1 MNINNYMKKVGEK
14 AKASSYLLAKS
25 STEQKNNFLN
35 DLSKRII
42 DNEQKIIDANKH
54 DLEDAK
60 KKNLDEAF
68 IDRLALNKKNIAS
81 MAEGLRQ
88 VQSLNDLIGEITD
101 IRKINSGIQVGRM
114 RVPLG
119 VVGMIYESRPNVT
132 IDAAAL
138 AIKSGNAIILRG
150 GSESLISNNYLAQLI
165 LESLKVASL
174 PLDSIQIIETKDRA
188 AVTELIQ
195 LKDYVDVIIPRGGKS
210 LVKKITEESTIPVI
224 KHLDGNCHIFVD
236 DDADIKMALELVDN
250 SKTQRL
256 GTCNT
261 LESLVVSNSIAKD
274 FLPKIK
280 AIFDSKEIEMRV
292 CQNSLHIIPTAKKAI
307 DEDYYEEYLGPV
319 ISCVIVKSI
328 DQAIKHIN
336 HFSSGHTESIVTNNH
351 ANAMKFLREIDSSSV
366 MINASTRFADGFE
379 YGLGAEI
386 GISTDKFHA
395 RGPVG
400 LEGLTSMK
408 YIVLGNGQIRK

>member
-1 MNINNYMKKVGEK
+1 MKKVGEQ
-14 AKASSYLLAKS
+14 AKVSSYLLAKS
-25 STEQKNNFLN
+25 TTEQKNTFLH

-42 DNEQKIIDANKH
+42 VNEQKIIDANKH

-60 KKNLDEAF
+60 KNNLDEAF
-68 IDRLALNKKNIAS
+68 IDRLALNKKNIAI

-88 VQSLNDLIGEITD
+88 VQSLNDLIGEIAD
-101 IRKINSGIQVGRM
+101 VRQLNSGIQVGKM

-174 PLDSIQIIETKDRA
+174 PLSSIQIIETKDRA

-224 KHLDGNCHIFVD
+224 KHLDGNCHMFVD
-236 DDADIKMALELVDN
+236 DDADIQMALELVDN
-250 SKTQRL
+250 AKTQRL

-261 LESLVVSNSIAKD
+261 LESLVVSNSIAND

-280 AIFDSKEIEMRV
+280 AIFDSKDIEMRV
-292 CQNSLHIIPTAKKAI
+292 CQNSLKIIPEAKKANNN
-307 DEDYYEEYLGPV
+307 DYYEEYLGPI
-319 ISCVIVKSI
+319 ISCIIVKNI
-328 DQAIKHIN
+328 DDAIEHIN

-351 ANAMKFLREIDSSSV
+351 THAMKFLREVDSSSV
-366 MINASTRFADGFE
+366 MINTSTRFADGFE

-408 YIVLGNGQIRK
+408 YIVLGNGQTRK

>member
-1 MNINNYMKKVGEK
+1 MNINSYMKKVGEQ

-25 STEQKNNFLN
+25 TTEQKNTFLN

-42 DNEQKIIDANKH
+42 VNEQKIIDANKH

-60 KKNLDEAF
+60 KNNLDEAF
-68 IDRLALNKKNIAS
+68 IDRLALNKKNIAI

-88 VQSLNDLIGEITD
+88 VQSLNDLIGEIAD
-101 IRKINSGIQVGRM
+101 VRQLNSGIQVGKM

-174 PLDSIQIIETKDRA
+174 PLSSIQIIETKDRA

-224 KHLDGNCHIFVD
+224 KHLDGNCHMFVD
-236 DDADIKMALELVDN
+236 DDADIQMALELVDN
-250 SKTQRL
+250 AKTQRL

-261 LESLVVSNSIAKD
+261 LESLVVSNSIAND
-274 FLPKIK
+274 FLPKIQ
-280 AIFDSKEIEMRV
+280 AIFDSKNIEMRV
-292 CQNSLHIIPTAKKAI
+292 CQNSLEIIPAAKKA
-307 DEDYYEEYLGPV
+307 DNTDYYEEYLGPI
-319 ISCVIVKSI
+319 ISCIIVKNI
-328 DQAIKHIN
+328 DGAIEHIN

-351 ANAMKFLREIDSSSV
+351 THAMKFLREVDSSSV
-366 MINASTRFADGFE
+366 MINTSTRFADGFE

-408 YIVLGNGQIRK
+408 YIVLGNGQTRK

>member
-1 MNINNYMKKVGEK
+1 MKKIGEQ

-25 STEQKNNFLN
+25 TTEQKNTFLN

-42 DNEQKIIDANKH
+42 VNEQKIIDANKH

-60 KKNLDEAF
+60 KNNLDEAF
-68 IDRLALNKKNIAS
+68 IDRLALNKKNIAI

-101 IRKINSGIQVGRM
+101 VRQLNSGIQVGKM

-174 PLDSIQIIETKDRA
+174 PLSSIQIIETKDRA

-224 KHLDGNCHIFVD
+224 KHLDGNCHMFVD
-236 DDADIKMALELVDN
+236 DDADIQMALELVDN
-250 SKTQRL
+250 AKTQRL

-261 LESLVVSNSIAKD
+261 LESLVVSNSIAND
-274 FLPKIK
+274 FLPKIQ
-280 AIFDSKEIEMRV
+280 AIFDSKDIEMRV
-292 CQNSLHIIPTAKKAI
+292 CQNSLKIIPTAKKA
-307 DEDYYEEYLGPV
+307 DNNDYYEEYLGPI
-319 ISCVIVKSI
+319 ISCIIVKNI
-328 DQAIKHIN
+328 DGAIEHIN

-351 ANAMKFLREIDSSSV
+351 THAMKFLREVDSSSV
-366 MINASTRFADGFE
+366 MINTSTRFADGFE

-408 YIVLGNGQIRK
+408 YIVLGNGQTRK

>member
-1 MNINNYMKKVGEK
+1 MKKVGER

-25 STEQKNNFLN
+25 TTEQKNNFLH

-42 DNEQKIIDANKH
+42 ANEQKIIDANRH
-54 DLEDAK
+54 DLKDAK
-60 KKNLDEAF
+60 KNNLDEAF
-68 IDRLALNKKNIAS
+68 IDRLALNKKNIAA

-88 VQSLNDLIGEITD
+88 VKSLNDLIGEITD
-101 IRKINSGIQVGRM
+101 IRQLNSGIQVGRM

-150 GSESLISNNYLAQLI
+150 GSESIISNNYLAQLI
-165 LESLKVASL
+165 LESLEVASL
-174 PLDSIQIIETKDRA
+174 PLSSIQIIETKDRA

-224 KHLDGNCHIFVD
+224 KHLDGNCHMFVD
-236 DDADIKMALELVDN
+236 DDANIKMALEVVDN
-250 SKTQRL
+250 AKTQRL

-274 FLPKIK
+274 FLPKIL
-280 AIFDSKEIEMRV
+280 AIFDSKNIEMRV
-292 CQNSLHIIPTAKKAI
+292 CQNSLKIIPEAKKANNN
-307 DEDYYEEYLGPV
+307 DFYEEYLGPI
-319 ISCVIVKSI
+319 ISCIIVKNI
-328 DQAIKHIN
+328 DEAIKHIN

-351 ANAMKFLREIDSSSV
+351 SHAMKFLREVDSSSV
-366 MINASTRFADGFE
+366 MINTSTRFADGFE

-408 YIVLGNGQIRK
+408 YIVLGNGQTRK

>member
-1 MNINNYMKKVGEK
+1 MKKIGEQ

-25 STEQKNNFLN
+25 TTEQKNTFLN

-42 DNEQKIIDANKH
+42 VNEQKIIDANKH

-60 KKNLDEAF
+60 KNNLDEAF
-68 IDRLALNKKNIAS
+68 IDRLALNKKNIAI

-88 VQSLNDLIGEITD
+88 VQSLNDLIGEIAD
-101 IRKINSGIQVGRM
+101 VRQLNSGIQVGKM

-174 PLDSIQIIETKDRA
+174 PLSSIQIIETKDRA
-188 AVTELIQ
+188 AVTELLQ

-224 KHLDGNCHIFVD
+224 KHLDGNCHMFVD
-236 DDADIKMALELVDN
+236 DDADIQMALELVDN
-250 SKTQRL
+250 AKTQRL

-261 LESLVVSNSIAKD
+261 LESLVVSNSIAND
-274 FLPKIK
+274 FLPKIQ
-280 AIFDSKEIEMRV
+280 AIFDSKDIEMRV
-292 CQNSLHIIPTAKKAI
+292 CQNSLKIIPTAKKA
-307 DEDYYEEYLGPV
+307 DNNDYYEEYLGPI
-319 ISCVIVKSI
+319 ISCIIVKNI
-328 DQAIKHIN
+328 DGAIEHIN

-351 ANAMKFLREIDSSSV
+351 THAMKFLREVDSSSV
-366 MINASTRFADGFE
+366 MINTSTRFADGFE

-408 YIVLGNGQIRK
+408 YIVLGNGQTRK

>member
-1 MNINNYMKKVGEK
+1 MNINSYMKKVGEQ

-25 STEQKNNFLN
+25 TTEQKNNFLY

-42 DNEQKIIDANKH
+42 TNEQKIIDANKH

-60 KKNLDEAF
+60 NNNLDEAF
-68 IDRLALNKKNIAS
+68 IDRLALNKKNIAT

-101 IRKINSGIQVGRM
+101 IRQLNSGIQVGRM

-150 GSESLISNNYLAQLI
+150 GSESLVSNNYLAQLI
-165 LESLKVASL
+165 LESLEVASL
-174 PLDSIQIIETKDRA
+174 PLSSIQIIETKDRA

-224 KHLDGNCHIFVD
+224 KHLDGNCHMFVD
-236 DDADIKMALELVDN
+236 DDADIKMALGLVDN
-250 SKTQRL
+250 AKTQRL

-261 LESLVVSNSIAKD
+261 LESLVVSNSIAKE
-274 FLPKIK
+274 FLPKIL
-280 AIFDSKEIEMRV
+280 AIFDSKNIEMRV
-292 CQNSLHIIPTAKKAI
+292 CQNSLEIIPTAKKAN
-307 DEDYYEEYLGPV
+307 DNDFYEEYLGPI
-319 ISCVIVKSI
+319 ISCITVKNI
-328 DQAIKHIN
+328 DDAIEHIN

-351 ANAMKFLREIDSSSV
+351 THAMKFLREVDSSSV
-366 MINASTRFADGFE
+366 MINTSTRFADGFE

-408 YIVLGNGQIRK
+408 YIVLGNGQTRE

>member
-1 MNINNYMKKVGEK
+1 MKKIGEQ

-25 STEQKNNFLN
+25 TTEQKNTFLN

-42 DNEQKIIDANKH
+42 VNEQKIIDANKH

-60 KKNLDEAF
+60 KNNLDEAF
-68 IDRLALNKKNIAS
+68 IDRLALNKKNIAI

-101 IRKINSGIQVGRM
+101 VRQLNSGIQVGKM

-174 PLDSIQIIETKDRA
+174 PLSSIQIIETKDRA

-224 KHLDGNCHIFVD
+224 KHLDGNCHMFVD
-236 DDADIKMALELVDN
+236 DDADIQMALELVDN
-250 SKTQRL
+250 AKTQRL

-261 LESLVVSNSIAKD
+261 LESLVVSNSIAND
-274 FLPKIK
+274 FLPKIQ
-280 AIFDSKEIEMRV
+280 AIFDSKDIEMRV
-292 CQNSLHIIPTAKKAI
+292 CQNSLKIIPAAKKANNN
-307 DEDYYEEYLGPV
+307 DYYEEYLGPI
-319 ISCVIVKSI
+319 ISCIIVKNI
-328 DQAIKHIN
+328 DGAIEHIN

-351 ANAMKFLREIDSSSV
+351 THAMKFLREVDSSSV
-366 MINASTRFADGFE
+366 MINTSTRFADGFE

-408 YIVLGNGQIRK
+408 YIVLGNGQTRK

>member
-1 MNINNYMKKVGEK
+1 MNINSYMKKVGEQ

-25 STEQKNNFLN
+25 TTEQKNTFLN

-42 DNEQKIIDANKH
+42 VNEQKIIDANKH

-60 KKNLDEAF
+60 KNNLDEAF
-68 IDRLALNKKNIAS
+68 IDRLALNKKNIAI

-101 IRKINSGIQVGRM
+101 VRQLNSGIQVGKM

-174 PLDSIQIIETKDRA
+174 PLSSIQIIETKDRA

-224 KHLDGNCHIFVD
+224 KHLDGNCHMFVD
-236 DDADIKMALELVDN
+236 DDADIQMALELVDN
-250 SKTQRL
+250 AKTQRL

-261 LESLVVSNSIAKD
+261 LESLVVANSIAND

-280 AIFDSKEIEMRV
+280 AIFDSKDIEMRV
-292 CQNSLHIIPTAKKAI
+292 CQNSLKIIPAAKKA
-307 DEDYYEEYLGPV
+307 DNNDYYEEYLGPI
-319 ISCVIVKSI
+319 ISCIIVKNI
-328 DQAIKHIN
+328 DDAIEHIN

-351 ANAMKFLREIDSSSV
+351 THAMKFLREVDSSSV
-366 MINASTRFADGFE
+366 MINTSTRFADGFE

-408 YIVLGNGQIRK
+408 YIVLGNGQTRK

>member
-1 MNINNYMKKVGEK
+1 MNINSYMKKVGEQ

-25 STEQKNNFLN
+25 TTEQKNNFLY

-42 DNEQKIIDANKH
+42 TNEQKIIDANKH

-60 KKNLDEAF
+60 KNNLDEAF
-68 IDRLALNKKNIAS
+68 IDRLALNKKNIAT

-101 IRKINSGIQVGRM
+101 IRQLNSGIQVGRM

-150 GSESLISNNYLAQLI
+150 GSESLVSNNYLAQLI
-165 LESLKVASL
+165 LESLEVASL
-174 PLDSIQIIETKDRA
+174 PLSSIQIIETKDRA

-224 KHLDGNCHIFVD
+224 KHLDGNCHMFVD
-236 DDADIKMALELVDN
+236 DDANIKMALELVDN
-250 SKTQRL
+250 AKTQRL

-274 FLPKIK
+274 FLPKIL
-280 AIFDSKEIEMRV
+280 AIFDSKNIEMRV
-292 CQNSLHIIPTAKKAI
+292 CQNSLEIIPTAKKAN
-307 DEDYYEEYLGPV
+307 DNDFYEEYLGPI
-319 ISCVIVKSI
+319 ISCITVKNI
-328 DQAIKHIN
+328 DDAIEHIN

-351 ANAMKFLREIDSSSV
+351 THAMKFLREVDSSSV
-366 MINASTRFADGFE
+366 MINTSTRFADGFE

-408 YIVLGNGQIRK
+408 YIVLGNGQTRK

>member
-1 MNINNYMKKVGEK
+1 MKKVGEQ

-25 STEQKNNFLN
+25 ATEQKNTFLN

-42 DNEQKIIDANKH
+42 VNEQKIIDANKH

-60 KKNLDEAF
+60 KNNLDEAF
-68 IDRLALNKKNIAS
+68 IDRLALNQKNIAI

-88 VQSLNDLIGEITD
+88 VQSLNDLIGEIAD
-101 IRKINSGIQVGRM
+101 VRQLNSGIQVGKM

-174 PLDSIQIIETKDRA
+174 PLSSIQIIETKDRA
-188 AVTELIQ
+188 AVTELLQ

-224 KHLDGNCHIFVD
+224 KHLDGNCHMFVD
-236 DDADIKMALELVDN
+236 DDADIQMALELVDN
-250 SKTQRL
+250 AKTQRL

-261 LESLVVSNSIAKD
+261 LESLVVSNSIAND
-274 FLPKIK
+274 FLPKIQ
-280 AIFDSKEIEMRV
+280 AIFDSKDIEMRV
-292 CQNSLHIIPTAKKAI
+292 CQNSLKIIPAAKKA
-307 DEDYYEEYLGPV
+307 DNNDYYEEYLGPI
-319 ISCVIVKSI
+319 ISCIIVKNI
-328 DQAIKHIN
+328 DGAIEHIN

-351 ANAMKFLREIDSSSV
+351 THAMKFLREVDSSSV
-366 MINASTRFADGFE
+366 MINTSTRFADGFE

-408 YIVLGNGQIRK
+408 YIVLGNGQTRK